1 MPAFVTTPGA
11 EGKFALAG
19 EIHTLQ
25 YVGMAMFFLA
35 LVLSLL
41 PIKSSEIGQ
50 HLRKALFAGSAMLNI
65 SPLFHGHQSSKTL
78 AIAGLFG
85 LAGII
90 ISLFLFFPK
99 REENEEDYH

>member
-1 MPAFVTTPGA
+1 MPAFVPTPGS
-11 EGKFALAG
+11 ENNFALSG

-25 YVGMAMFFLA
+25 YVGIALFFLA
-35 LVLSLL
+35 LVISLL
-41 PIKSSEIGQ
+41 NSNSSEMVL
-50 HLRKALFAGSAMLNI
+50 HLRKALFAGSALLNI
-65 SPLFHGHQSSKTL
+65 SPVFHGHQSAKTL

-99 REENEEDYH
+99 QEGHEEDEY

>member
-1 MPAFVTTPGA
+1 MPAFITPPGS
-11 EGKFALAG
+11 EGNFTLAG

-35 LVLSLL
+35 LVISLF
-41 PIKSSEIGQ
+41 PFKSSDLGL
-50 HLRKALFAGSAMLNI
+50 HLRKALFAGSALLNI
-65 SPLFHGHQSSKTL
+65 SPMFHGHQSSKTL